1 MVYNNAG
8 NNYNN
13 YVAIDYPQ
21 PAQYYELM
29 RSSAAGAAIITGS
42 LVHSI
47 AAHGCKVSTDED
59 TNCIRLRLHTTHNVV
74 PSGAP
79 LGAQCFAV
87 IIMIEDRAFPSPRSQ
102 MVFYTSQHSLL

>member
-29 RSSAAGAAIITGS
+29 RSSAAGAAISWEAG
-42 LVHSI
+42 
-47 AAHGCKVSTDED
+47 
-59 TNCIRLRLHTTHNVV
+59 
-74 PSGAP
+74 
-79 LGAQCFAV
+79 
-87 IIMIEDRAFPSPRSQ
+87 
-102 MVFYTSQHSLL
+102 SQHRGTRLQGVNRWRYKLYQVAATHYT